1 MKGWIKMKKVTLVFS
16 ALALANCL
24 YAKTINLGVV
34 LPLTGPVA
42 AYGQDVF
49 NGIELANKLNA
60 KLDNGDEVKLI
71 VIDTKGDKLETTSAV
86 NRLIAQDKV
95 IGIIG
100 EATTP
105 NTIQAISIVE
115 DKKIPLIAPVASGD
129 KLLEGKK
136 YASRVCF
143 SDSFQGDKFASY
155 VTKELNL
162 KNAVVIIDQSNVYS
176 LGLAKAFEKSLK
188 ENGGKVIKKLAISSG
203 DKDFRAVVS
212 QLKSLNPDF
221 VYMPIYH
228 PEAAL
233 IARQAKQIGFDKLL
247 AAGDGVNNQ
256 TFIDLGSTAVNGV
269 VFTDSF
275 DSSNPSTA
283 RGKTFINEYEK
294 IKGNANLPAF
304 SAMGADAYYVMLN
317 AMNACQNTLTSE
329 CINEKIHQTSN
340 YEGVGGIISIDASG
354 NAIRPVVI
362 KEIQDGKQVYKTLI
376 NPKEK

>member
-1 MKGWIKMKKVTLVFS
+1 MKKVTLVFS

-329 CINEKIHQTSN
+329 CINEKIHQISN

>member
-1 MKGWIKMKKVTLVFS
+1 
-16 ALALANCL
+16 
-24 YAKTINLGVV
+24 
-34 LPLTGPVA
+34 
-42 AYGQDVF
+42 
-49 NGIELANKLNA
+49 
-60 KLDNGDEVKLI
+60 
-71 VIDTKGDKLETTSAV
+71 
-86 NRLIAQDKV
+86 
-95 IGIIG
+95 
-100 EATTP
+100 
-105 NTIQAISIVE
+105 SIVE

-376 NPKEK
+376 NP

>member
-1 MKGWIKMKKVTLVFS
+1 MKKVTLVFS

-60 KLDNGDEVKLI
+60 KLDNGDKVKLI

-294 IKGNANLPAF
+294 IKGNTNLPAF

>member
-1 MKGWIKMKKVTLVFS
+1 MKKVTLVFS

-42 AYGQDVF
+42 AYGQDLF

>member
-1 MKGWIKMKKVTLVFS
+1 M
-16 ALALANCL
+16 
-24 YAKTINLGVV
+24 
-34 LPLTGPVA
+34 
-42 AYGQDVF
+42 
-49 NGIELANKLNA
+49 
-60 KLDNGDEVKLI
+60 
-71 VIDTKGDKLETTSAV
+71 
-86 NRLIAQDKV
+86 
-95 IGIIG
+95 
-100 EATTP
+100 
-105 NTIQAISIVE
+105 
-115 DKKIPLIAPVASGD
+115 
-129 KLLEGKK
+129 
-136 YASRVCF
+136 CF

-294 IKGNANLPAF
+294 
-304 SAMGADAYYVMLN
+304 
-317 AMNACQNTLTSE
+317 
-329 CINEKIHQTSN
+329 
-340 YEGVGGIISIDASG
+340 
-354 NAIRPVVI
+354 
-362 KEIQDGKQVYKTLI
+362 
-376 NPKEK
+376 

>member
-1 MKGWIKMKKVTLVFS
+1 MKKLTLTLSV
-16 ALALANCL
+16 LTMVNCL
-24 YAKTINLGVV
+24 YAKDINIGVV
-34 LPLTGPVA
+34 LPLTGTVA

>member
-1 MKGWIKMKKVTLVFS
+1 MDKMKKVTLVFS

-105 NTIQAISIVE
+105 NTIQAISIIE

-376 NPKEK
+376 NP

>member
-1 MKGWIKMKKVTLVFS
+1 MKKVTLVFS

-42 AYGQDVF
+42 AYGQDLF

-221 VYMPIYH
+221 VYMSIYH
-228 PEAAL
+228 SEAAL

>member
-1 MKGWIKMKKVTLVFS
+1 MVILSFPFS
-16 ALALANCL
+16 EKDLRSLNYSL
-24 YAKTINLGVV
+24 K
-34 LPLTGPVA
+34 LT
-42 AYGQDVF
+42 
-49 NGIELANKLNA
+49 K
-60 KLDNGDEVKLI
+60 VKLRFY
-71 VIDTKGDKLETTSAV
+71 K
-86 NRLIAQDKV
+86 
-95 IGIIG
+95 
-100 EATTP
+100 P
-105 NTIQAISIVE
+105 
-115 DKKIPLIAPVASGD
+115 
-129 KLLEGKK
+129 
-136 YASRVCF
+136 
-143 SDSFQGDKFASY
+143 Y
-155 VTKELNL
+155 V
-162 KNAVVIIDQSNVYS
+162 
-176 LGLAKAFEKSLK
+176 
-188 ENGGKVIKKLAISSG
+188 SS
-203 DKDFRAVVS
+203 
-212 QLKSLNPDF
+212 
-221 VYMPIYH
+221 

-376 NPKEK
+376 NP

>member
-1 MKGWIKMKKVTLVFS
+1 MKKVTLVFS

-155 VTKELNL
+155 ATKELNL

>member
-1 MKGWIKMKKVTLVFS
+1 MKKVTLVFS

-34 LPLTGPVA
+34 LPLTGLVA

>member
-1 MKGWIKMKKVTLVFS
+1 MKKVTLVFS

-304 SAMGADAYYVMLN
+304 AAMGADAYYVMLN

>member
-1 MKGWIKMKKVTLVFS
+1 MKKVTLVFS

-294 IKGNANLPAF
+294 IKGNTNLPAF

-376 NPKEK
+376 NSKEK

>member
-1 MKGWIKMKKVTLVFS
+1 MKKVTLVFS

-340 YEGVGGIISIDASG
+340 YEGVGGIISIAASG

>member
-1 MKGWIKMKKVTLVFS
+1 MKKVTLVFS

-340 YEGVGGIISIDASG
+340 YEGVGGIVSIDASG

>member
-1 MKGWIKMKKVTLVFS
+1 MKKVTLVFS
-16 ALALANCL
+16 TLALANCL

>member
-1 MKGWIKMKKVTLVFS
+1 
-16 ALALANCL
+16 
-24 YAKTINLGVV
+24 
-34 LPLTGPVA
+34 
-42 AYGQDVF
+42 
-49 NGIELANKLNA
+49 
-60 KLDNGDEVKLI
+60 DEVKLI

-304 SAMGADAYYVMLN
+304 SAMGA
-317 AMNACQNTLTSE
+317 
-329 CINEKIHQTSN
+329 
-340 YEGVGGIISIDASG
+340 
-354 NAIRPVVI
+354 
-362 KEIQDGKQVYKTLI
+362 
-376 NPKEK
+376 

>member
-1 MKGWIKMKKVTLVFS
+1 MKKVTLVFS

-294 IKGNANLPAF
+294 IKDNANLPAF

>member
-1 MKGWIKMKKVTLVFS
+1 MKKVTLVFS

-136 YASRVCF
+136 YSSRVCF

>member
-1 MKGWIKMKKVTLVFS
+1 MKKVTLVFS

-317 AMNACQNTLTSE
+317 AMNACQNTLTSK

>member
-1 MKGWIKMKKVTLVFS
+1 MKKVTLVFS

-188 ENGGKVIKKLAISSG
+188 ENGGKVIKKIAISSG

>member
-1 MKGWIKMKKVTLVFS
+1 MKKVTLVFS

-105 NTIQAISIVE
+105 NTIQAISIIE

-136 YASRVCF
+136 YSSRVCF

>member
-1 MKGWIKMKKVTLVFS
+1 MKKVTLVFS

-203 DKDFRAVVS
+203 DKDFRAIVS

>member
-1 MKGWIKMKKVTLVFS
+1 MKKVTLVFS

-221 VYMPIYH
+221 VYMSIYH
-228 PEAAL
+228 SEAAL